1 MQINLRTFTAILPKE
16 LIKKLNNK
24 YFAEHLRSFLFV
36 VLVILAGI
44 LLQLLV
50 FLNKRYN
57 IAEIKYQKTLKNYM
71 YWSSVASQYPNI
83 PDILFNAA
91 VSAMTM
97 GRNDVAL
104 AYLNKSIQIDP
115 LFTKAITLRN
125 LLTENKK

>member
-1 MQINLRTFTAILPKE
+1 
-16 LIKKLNNK
+16 
-24 YFAEHLRSFLFV
+24 
-36 VLVILAGI
+36 
-44 LLQLLV
+44 
-50 FLNKRYN
+50 
-57 IAEIKYQKTLKNYM
+57 M